1 MEVGLVVPSL
11 PADVGGFS
19 PVEGCAVYLRERF
32 ELERIVLGE
41 RGRRA
46 SLPAPRIDVAGRE
59 REGVPVVFLDFDG
72 VLNALPGIDD
82 DPADAGDMSR
92 VFALDGVAVV
102 PGPDGVRIRWSR
114 ELAAGLYGLA
124 AAGKIDLRWLSTWQ
138 PHTGIVFL
146 QVGVHSMGTI
156 FRQHRRLVSSRNR
169 VVGSAAFFLVIWS

>member
-1 MEVGLVVPSL
+1 MVPSL

-82 DPADAGDMSR
+82 DPADAGDSR
-92 VFALDGVAVV
+92 ACSPWTAWRSS
-102 PGPDGVRIRWSR
+102 PGRMGYGSGGPGNWPPACTGWRLRGRSTC
-114 ELAAGLYGLA
+114 AG
-124 AAGKIDLRWLSTWQ
+124 
-138 PHTGIVFL
+138 
-146 QVGVHSMGTI
+146 
-156 FRQHRRLVSSRNR
+156 
-169 VVGSAAFFLVIWS
+169 